1 MDILLSIIILIIII
15 ILLII
20 IVLKIG
26 IKIEIS
32 VKYSSEIKGKLN
44 LFILNK
50 IRVLSKDFEID
61 KDENNEEPS
70 RNNKLLSK
78 ELIKKIIDDRNS
90 FINIFKIIKRSTKL
104 EHTNFHIKFGFNS
117 PSTTAKLSGFLWA
130 IGSILSA
137 NPKYHIRINPVFNEE
152 MFNIEYDSA
161 LNISLLKPLYK
172 ILKIIRKEPTKSIV
186 KEIIKGFRDE
196 KNEP

>member
-1 MDILLSIIILIIII
+1 LDILLGIIILIIII

-32 VKYSSEIKGKLN
+32 VKYSSAIKGELD

-50 IRVLSKDFEID
+50 IKVLSKDFETG
-61 KDENNEEPS
+61 KDRNNNEDS
-70 RNNKLLSK
+70 KNNKLPSK
-78 ELIKKIIDDRNS
+78 ELIKKIMDDRES
-90 FINIFKIIKRSTKL
+90 FINMFKIIKRSTKL
-104 EHTNFHIKFGFNS
+104 EYTNFHIKFGFNS
-117 PSTTAKLSGFLWA
+117 PSTTAKFSGFLWA
-130 IGSILSA
+130 VGSILSA

-152 MFNIEYDSA
+152 IFNIEYDSA
-161 LNISLLKPLYK
+161 LNISLLKPSYK

-196 KNEP
+196 KNES